1 MKESYWI
8 NKQKNK
14 TSYSALTKETDA
26 HIAIIGAGLTGI
38 TTAYFLAQANEDV
51 ILIEAD
57 QICYGASGRNTGKV
71 SAQHGLIYHDLINRY
86 DKAMAKQYYAANAEA
101 LNTME
106 SIIETHQ
113 IECNFERV
121 DSVLYTKNPL
131 NIPNLQDEY
140 QAYLDIGIPCEY
152 MNNTQSP
159 FPYEAGLAM
168 KQQARFDPYA
178 YGTALAKITHD
189 MGVPIYEQ
197 SPVQEVIKEDQGYRL
212 TINDIYVHADIVIFA
227 TQFPF
232 IDYGNFYFARIYS
245 QQETIAYA
253 KLKEKQDMDMMLSID
268 EYVQSFNI
276 DEDILLYAG
285 NEHKSG
291 QDQRK
296 SQQEFAYELPSMF
309 SIDQLISTWSSQDY
323 ITFDKLPMVGK
334 LDKFDDTMLFASGFN
349 KWGNTTSCIAAKL
362 LCAHALRRD
371 SIYRMLYSPQR
382 LSNIFSLPFVKE
394 NANVALA
401 FIKSKLQ
408 NTSDDIPNKQEA
420 NIMELDG
427 HKYGVYRDEEDDLH
441 IVDIICPHMGCTLHF
456 NNEDKTWDCP
466 CHGSRFSYK
475 GDIVKGPAS
484 HKLNTLDE
492 SHNSINPHILK

>member
-8 NKQKNK
+8 QKQKNK
-14 TSYSALTKETDA
+14 TSYLKLSKETKT
-26 HIAIIGAGLTGI
+26 HIAIIGGGLTGI
-38 TTAYFLAQANEDV
+38 TTAYFLAQAKEDV
-51 ILIEAD
+51 MLLEAD
-57 QICYGASGRNTGKV
+57 QLCYGASGRNTGKV

-101 LNTME
+101 LKTIK
-106 SIIETHQ
+106 SIIDTHQ
-113 IECNFERV
+113 IDCGFAYC
-121 DSVLYTKNPL
+121 DSVLYTKNSL
-131 NIPNLQDEY
+131 HISQLQDEY
-140 QAYLDIGIPCEY
+140 QAYLDIHIPCEY
-152 MNNTQSP
+152 LNASKTD
-159 FPYEAGLAM
+159 FPYEAALAM

-178 YGTALAKITHD
+178 YGTALADITHK
-189 MGVPIYEQ
+189 MGIPIYEH
-197 SPVQEVIKEDQGYRL
+197 SPVQEVIKTDQGYRL
-212 TINDIYVHADIVIFA
+212 TINDLYVYADIVIFA

-232 IDYGNFYFARIYS
+232 LDYGNFYFTRMYS

-253 KLKEKQDMDMMLSID
+253 KLKEKQNLDMMLSID

-291 QDQRK
+291 QPQRK
-296 SQQEFAYELPSMF
+296 SQQEFAYELPSIF
-309 SIDQLISTWSSQDY
+309 SIDHLISTWSSQDY
-323 ITFDKLPMVGK
+323 MTFDKLPMIGK
-334 LDKFDDTMLFASGFN
+334 LDKNNDTMLFASGFN

-362 LCAHALRRD
+362 LCARVLQRD

-401 FIKSKLQ
+401 FIKSKMQ
-408 NTSDDIPNKQEA
+408 SSTDTIPDKLNA
-420 NIMELDG
+420 DIMELDG
-427 HKYGVYRDEEDDLH
+427 HKYGVYRDEEDNLH
-441 IVDIICPHMGCTLHF
+441 IVDIICPHLGCTLHF
-456 NNEDKTWDCP
+456 NKEDKSWDCP

-475 GDIVKGPAS
+475 GDIIKGPAS

-492 SHNSINPHILK
+492 KHNSINPHIIK